1 VGKASEVVKNLEFD
15 QSQQISDRKSYNFR
29 AKLEEYKLSLT
40 PISIETL
47 QVNVTRLCNQMCS
60 HCRVDASPQR
70 TEQMDHRTVDRCL
83 EVLALHDGINSL
95 DITGGA
101 PELNPDFDYFVAESR
116 KLDKKVTVRHNLTV
130 TFDGNPQTG
139 EVKTYLPDFFAE
151 QKVEIIASMPHYQ
164 KDAVEEQRGAGVFS
178 KSIKGL
184 QLLNSRGYGKAGSA
198 LILNLVHNPSG
209 ALLPAEQAVLEA
221 EFRRELSA
229 RYGVEFNSL
238 YTMTNVPL
246 KRFKEQ
252 LKRSGTY
259 NSYMKTL
266 IDAFNPAIAKAVMC
280 RSTISAD
287 YSGRLYDCDINQVLD
302 MQITCKEPMTVF
314 NFDRDALMAR
324 DIKFATH
331 CFACTAGAGSG

>member
-1 VGKASEVVKNLEFD
+1 MKNLESD
-15 QSQQISDRKSYNFR
+15 QSTQMPDRMNYNFR
-29 AKLEEYKLSLT
+29 AKLEEHNLSLT

-47 QVNVTRLCNQMCS
+47 QVNVTRLCNQTCS

-70 TEQMDHRTVDRCL
+70 TEQMDRSTVDRCL
-83 EVLALHDGINSL
+83 EVLALDDGINSL

-116 KLDKKVTVRHNLTV
+116 KLGKKVAVRHNLTV

-151 QKVEIIASMPHYQ
+151 QKVEIIASLPHYQ
-164 KDAVEEQRGAGVFS
+164 KDLLEKQRGPGVFR
-178 KSIKGL
+178 KSIEAL
-184 QLLNSRGYGKAGSA
+184 RLLNARGYGKAGSG

-209 ALLPAEQAVLEA
+209 TSLPAEQAVLEA
-221 EFRRELSA
+221 EFKRELSS

-252 LKRSGTY
+252 LRLSGIY
-259 NSYMKTL
+259 DSYMKTL
-266 IDAFNPAIAKAVMC
+266 VETFNPAIAKAVMC
-280 RSTISAD
+280 RSIISVD
-287 YSGRLYDCDINQVLD
+287 YRGRLYDCDINQVLD
-302 MQITCKEPMTVF
+302 MQITGKDPMTVF

-324 DIKFATH
+324 NIKFAAH
-331 CFACTAGAGSG
+331 CFACTAGTGSG